1 MSREYKQSK
10 TICAHKI
17 QEDVKYVGLERRYQ
31 KNIICFC
38 LLVRNRRKVI
48 KHRKVD
54 NYRNDVSIKVI

>member
-48 KHRKVD
+48 KHRKVG
-54 NYRNDVSIKVI
+54 NYR